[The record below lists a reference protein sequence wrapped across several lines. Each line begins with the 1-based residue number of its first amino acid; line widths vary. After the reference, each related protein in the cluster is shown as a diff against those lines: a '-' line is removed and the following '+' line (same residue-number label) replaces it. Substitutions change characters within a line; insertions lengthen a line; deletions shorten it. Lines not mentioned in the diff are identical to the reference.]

1 VLVHPWLCLTPH
13 EHIPDPAKTPRHRTI
28 RPSTRAVGVVC
39 NVRCDAHAVSA
50 LPFQKS
56 PPQTYIYA
64 VEHSLITGKQGKETE
79 KHMAAAAVKSSA
91 GMAGK
96 KSRKPYVVSRPREKW
111 TADEHGRFLH
121 ALLLFGRDWKRV
133 QAFVATKTGTQIR
146 SHAQKHFLRADK
158 KLGLAVPPRHPHR
171 SAAGCPAWCA
181 DDGGTLAPDVETV
194 QFPLSP
200 DDLRLAQVY
209 RFVGDVLGSS
219 VEAQLHRLLGAD
231 PVVVDTVLRV
241 LANLQDNLDIL

>member
-1 VLVHPWLCLTPH
+1 
-13 EHIPDPAKTPRHRTI
+13 
-28 RPSTRAVGVVC
+28 
-39 NVRCDAHAVSA
+39 
-50 LPFQKS
+50 
-56 PPQTYIYA
+56 
-64 VEHSLITGKQGKETE
+64 
-79 KHMAAAAVKSSA
+79 MAAAAVKSSA

-146 SHAQKHFLRADK
+146 SHAQKHFLK
-158 KLGLAVPPRHPHR
+158 KLDPRSSECAGHR
-171 SAAGCPAWCA
+171 LRGYCTADWAWCA
-181 DDGGTLAPDVETV
+181 DDGASVPGVDVETV

-200 DDLRLAQVY
+200 DDLRFAQVY